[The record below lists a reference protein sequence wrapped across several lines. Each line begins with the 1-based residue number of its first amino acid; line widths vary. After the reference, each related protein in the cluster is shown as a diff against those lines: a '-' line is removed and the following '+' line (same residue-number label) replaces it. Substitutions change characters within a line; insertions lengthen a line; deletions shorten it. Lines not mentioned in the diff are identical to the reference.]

1 MKIMDFT
8 EIMESSI
15 LEMKENLANG
25 KLTKDT
31 DVEVYLQYNNN
42 YIVFGKL

>member
-31 DVEVYLQYNNN
+31 DVEVYLQYE
-42 YIVFGKL
+42 

>member
-1 MKIMDFT
+1 MDFT

-31 DVEVYLQYNNN
+31 DVEVYLQYNN

>member
-1 MKIMDFT
+1 MKIIDFT

>member
-8 EIMESSI
+8 KIMESSI

>member
-31 DVEVYLQYNNN
+31 DVEVYLQYNN

>member
-8 EIMESSI
+8 ETMWSSI
-15 LEMKENLANG
+15 LEIKENLTNG

-31 DVEVYLQYNNN
+31 NVEVYLQYDNN

>member
-42 YIVFGKL
+42 YIVFRKL

>member
-1 MKIMDFT
+1 MDFT

-31 DVEVYLQYNNN
+31 DAEVYLQYNNN